1 MLAAA
6 RGRRWTG
13 SRTSPQERR
22 ADLAARSSSPSRR
35 ARAWQATP
43 KSVSSPATQ
52 TASLVLANTC
62 TLSFQEKTS
71 TKYKT
76 TTVSDQ
82 QICD

>member
-52 TASLVLANTC
+52 AASLVLAN

-76 TTVSDQ
+76 TTVFDQ

>member
-52 TASLVLANTC
+52 TATLVSANTQR
-62 TLSFQEKTS
+62 FQENIS
-71 TKYKT
+71 TKYK